1 MDDHGALHVQ
11 VSRARTQT
19 PTQIGD
25 RDYILGL
32 MLMGIDS
39 IQSEGQERIAR
50 QMRHLVMTWYTD
62 PGLRRGDLRSAASAR
77 REAQAAR

>member
-1 MDDHGALHVQ
+1 MQAETEAQVQ
-11 VSRARTQT
+11 MPRSRSTL
-19 PTQIGD
+19 PPPIGD

-50 QMRHLVMTWYTD
+50 QLRHLVMTWYTD
-62 PGLRRGDLRSAASAR
+62 PGLRRSDLRSAASAR
-77 REAQAAR
+77 REARAPR